1 MDFNGFFFSF
11 FFFCFTH
18 RHKQTWKKNQGGEVF
33 QLFVPEEESCSL
45 ILQPWPLAISSSLT
59 GQTHTNTHLHTMCRP
74 DQSLTACADPHCS
87 LKYVSR
93 PPCHTSFS
101 PSPPTFLPIFKI
113 LPHFSPSHPL
123 YPLSPK
129 LHFAISP
136 FFFSLSQRLHLSFYP
151 REICPAGF
159 SFFLLSTQLTN
170 PREKEEQLVLQSKRK
185 GWLDGWGGG

>member
-1 MDFNGFFFSF
+1 
-11 FFFCFTH
+11 
-18 RHKQTWKKNQGGEVF
+18 
-33 QLFVPEEESCSL
+33 
-45 ILQPWPLAISSSLT
+45 
-59 GQTHTNTHLHTMCRP
+59 MCRP

-170 PREKEEQLVLQSKRK
+170 PREKEEQLVLHSKRK
-185 GWLDGWGGG
+185 GWLDGWGGGYKKVDGKRDMGSERRRNMGEGDRGRLGDGERQ